1 VHWSQTEISLTAE
14 TLVVPVRQAV
24 QVLVPS
30 PSYPAEHMKQ
40 ELATVTPSVVY
51 PVSQV
56 SQPFSKLPA
65 IVTFELY
72 KPDVQIAHAEFEK
85 L

>member
-1 VHWSQTEISLTAE
+1 
-14 TLVVPVRQAV
+14 
-24 QVLVPS
+24 
-30 PSYPAEHMKQ
+30 MKQ